1 MYAVVTKADVDIQ
14 RPDEAA
20 AMLSGMVVPATTAI
34 PGFSCGHWM
43 RSEDHSQGLSV
54 VLFESR
60 EAAVAAAEAQGG
72 GPPPGAPVTQVSV
85 EVMEVAVSA

>member
-1 MYAVVTKADVDIQ
+1 MYAVVTKADTQ

-34 PGFSCGHWM
+34 PGFSCGYWM

-60 EAAVAAAEAQGG
+60 AAAAAAAEAQGG
-72 GPPPGAPVTQVSV
+72 GPPPGSPVTQVSV